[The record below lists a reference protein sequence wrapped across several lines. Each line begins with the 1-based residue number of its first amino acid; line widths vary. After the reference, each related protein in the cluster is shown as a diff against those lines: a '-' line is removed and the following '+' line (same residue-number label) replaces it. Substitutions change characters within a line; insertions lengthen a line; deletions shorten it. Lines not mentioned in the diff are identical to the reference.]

1 MYILRQN
8 LPVMVLAFLF
18 LLVVFISGLVMLYRQ
33 RHELA
38 AVLREEPAHTS
49 QEIDGDPSGT
59 PDAAVIDE
67 KSPSLMKNGGYIA
80 YVIFSACMIA
90 LPMVISSY
98 L

>member
-33 RHELA
+33 RHVLA

-49 QEIDGDPSGT
+49 QENDGDPSGT

-67 KSPSLMKNGGYIA
+67 KSPSLMKTADI
-80 YVIFSACMIA
+80 
-90 LPMVISSY
+90 LPMSFFLRV
-98 L
+98 